1 MSLPAITR
9 ATLSTADRAEALGH
23 FFTQAGEAPRVMAY
37 DEDLGCPLHTALSAI
52 EWTIAVGILDDA
64 DLVHAARLTAE
75 AAAIMVERQV
85 DENRVFIYMGPRM
98 DAPPAAPQEGNLLF
112 DEPGVRGFE
121 FAQRANALAHFLRA
135 TQGAG
140 SVISMLSRRPPQ
152 LLHIKRWI
160 AALFEDP
167 PQDVSNL
174 MIAGWFATSGGGI
187 LFAPARRGDPY
198 VYEEVGA
205 DGE

>member
-1 MSLPAITR
+1 MSLSAITR

-23 FFTQAGEAPRVMAY
+23 FFTKAGEAPRVMAY

-64 DLVHAARLTAE
+64 DLVHAARLTAD
-75 AAAIMVERQV
+75 AAAILVERQIE
-85 DENRVFIYMGPRM
+85 ENRVFIYMGPRM

-135 TQGAG
+135 TQGTG

-152 LLHIKRWI
+152 LLHIQRWI

-167 PQDVSNL
+167 PQYVSNL
-174 MIAGWFATSGGGI
+174 MLAGWFATSGGGI
-187 LFAPARRGDPY
+187 LFAPARKGDPY

-205 DGE
+205 GGE

>member
-1 MSLPAITR
+1 MSVPAITR
-9 ATLSTADRAEALGH
+9 ATLSSTDRAEALGH
-23 FFTQAGEAPRVMAY
+23 FFLRAGEAPRVMAY
-37 DEDLGCPLHTALSAI
+37 DEDLGCTLHTALSAI
-52 EWTIAVGILDDA
+52 EWTIAVGILHDA
-64 DLVHAARLTAE
+64 DLVHAARLSGD
-75 AAAIMVERQV
+75 AAAIMVERQGS
-85 DENRVFIYMGPRM
+85 ESRVFIYMGPRM

-121 FAQRANALAHFLRA
+121 FAQRSNALAHFLRA

-152 LLHIKRWI
+152 LLHIRRWI

-167 PQDVSNL
+167 PQDVSNVML
-174 MIAGWFATSGGGI
+174 AGWFATSGGGV

-205 DGE
+205 EGE

>member
-9 ATLSTADRAEALGH
+9 ATLSTTDRAEALGH

-52 EWTIAVGILDDA
+52 EWTIAVGILDEA

-98 DAPPAAPQEGNLLF
+98 DAPPAAPQEGSLLF

-121 FAQRANALAHFLRA
+121 FALRVNALAHFLRA

-152 LLHIKRWI
+152 LLHIQRWI

-174 MIAGWFATSGGGI
+174 MLAGWFATSGGGI
-187 LFAPARRGDPY
+187 LFAPARKGDPY

-205 DGE
+205 DEE